1 MFLIIMSYIYSKRNA
16 LKWCVFATLTTLMMM
31 MVMLMNDGDGE
42 FRKMQCKCVRLVS
55 GLDTLTTCADTNL
68 FNTNTPLVRTKGMQI
83 QGVFLHWASPK
94 KLKYGKPR
102 LGESTLT

>member
-1 MFLIIMSYIYSKRNA
+1 M
-16 LKWCVFATLTTLMMM
+16 FATLTTLMMM

-83 QGVFLHWASPK
+83 QGVFSYASSS
-94 KLKYGKPR
+94 R
-102 LGESTLT
+102 LYPCE